1 MALVIARCSLL
12 QGCRCRFK
20 PLSCGGKTRLKL
32 KKVQPKRPY
41 AVNKLKNTNISR
53 SYREEFSIK
62 LEVPSLSSVE
72 EQWSQFS
79 HAITETAETVLVRR
93 RGTNK
98 ERWLTDKMRKLI
110 DERKM
115 AKVKREK
122 KRRLRCWRMEDE
134 EYRCLEREVK
144 RSC

>member
-1 MALVIARCSLL
+1 MLDVHSYRGADVGSNHFLVV
-12 QGCRCRFK
+12 
-20 PLSCGGKTRLKL
+20 GKTRLKL
-32 KKVQPKRPY
+32 KKVHPKRPY
-41 AVNKLKNTNISR
+41 AVNKLKNILR

-98 ERWLTDKMRKLI
+98 ERWITDKMWKLI

-115 AKVKREK
+115 PKVKREQ
-122 KRRLRCWRMEDE
+122 KRRFWCWRMEDE
-134 EYRCLEREVK
+134 ECRCLDREVK
-144 RSC
+144 L

>member
-1 MALVIARCSLL
+1 MLDVHSYRGADVGSNHFLVV
-12 QGCRCRFK
+12 
-20 PLSCGGKTRLKL
+20 GKTRLKL

-93 RGTNK
+93 RRGTN
-98 ERWLTDKMRKLI
+98 
-110 DERKM
+110 
-115 AKVKREK
+115 
-122 KRRLRCWRMEDE
+122 
-134 EYRCLEREVK
+134 
-144 RSC
+144 